1 METDTMKT
9 TQVELNL
16 LSQLQDAK
24 DSYYYHKEKR
34 EWYEASKWA
43 DIHSHINREI
53 HKLNK

>member
-1 METDTMKT
+1 MKT
-9 TQVELNL
+9 KQTKQNL

-24 DSYYYHKEKR
+24 ASYYYHKEKR